1 MRAVIV
7 GCVSFLVGLLV
18 SGVFPHAAPA
28 QTAGTQGRFVV
39 VFAGSQIP
47 PGAGRLIE
55 AAGGRVAQVFPEVG
69 IAVAVSDS
77 AAFPNTLSR
86 SGLVQAVGEDRV
98 RQLPDASATEV
109 ESDGGLTEPAATT
122 CPPTCPAPG
131 VDDLYFLRQ
140 WHLRRIRADAAWTV
154 TTGSSDI
161 VVAVIDNGVASNHPD
176 LGHLVFNSCFWTRP
190 DACRPYP
197 SIPFTQGG
205 SHGTEVAGIIGAT
218 FSGGR
223 VVGVGPNLSL
233 ANYNVFEIDSAT
245 GQPVAFESSIWAA
258 MRDATLNPLVN
269 ARVIN
274 LSVGELIV
282 FPQKEAALWTAWNR
296 VAEFVTRHG
305 VTIVASSGNEGMSLN
320 GPVAHV
326 PSDLPSVI
334 GVGATGIRPGPLFP
348 QEGAFDVKAYYANF
362 GAALTLVA
370 PGGDCGPANPRC
382 IAPILAS
389 QVPFF
394 VQSTGVMPAAACAA
408 TASCLI
414 GYVRDIGTSFAAP
427 HVAGVAGLILSQ
439 NPGLNPHQVAAI
451 LKRTA
456 QPLGDRQEFGHG
468 MVDAAAAVD
477 AATAVSTP

>member
-1 MRAVIV
+1 MFARTSSRGRPRLHLPTSPWTGHTSAIRRSKPEVASAMRAVIV

-28 QTAGTQGRFVV
+28 QTAGTKGRFVV

-77 AAFPNTLSR
+77 PAFPNTLSR

-109 ESDGGLTEPAATT
+109 ESDGGLTEPAAPT
-122 CPPTCPAPG
+122 CPPTCPGPG
-131 VDDLYFLRQ
+131 VDALYFSRQ

-218 FSGGR
+218 FRGGR
-223 VVGVGPNLSL
+223 DRNPARSALPAGRRLRREGVLRELRGGAHPRGPWRRLRSGDPGVHTADFGL
-233 ANYNVFEIDSAT
+233 ASPLLRAE
-245 GQPVAFESSIWAA
+245 PR
-258 MRDATLNPLVN
+258 RDA
-269 ARVIN
+269 R
-274 LSVGELIV
+274 
-282 FPQKEAALWTAWNR
+282 R
-296 VAEFVTRHG
+296 G
-305 VTIVASSGNEGMSLN
+305 V
-320 GPVAHV
+320 
-326 PSDLPSVI
+326 
-334 GVGATGIRPGPLFP
+334 R
-348 QEGAFDVKAYYANF
+348 
-362 GAALTLVA
+362 
-370 PGGDCGPANPRC
+370 
-382 IAPILAS
+382 
-389 QVPFF
+389 
-394 VQSTGVMPAAACAA
+394 
-408 TASCLI
+408 
-414 GYVRDIGTSFAAP
+414 
-427 HVAGVAGLILSQ
+427 
-439 NPGLNPHQVAAI
+439 
-451 LKRTA
+451 
-456 QPLGDRQEFGHG
+456 GHG
-468 MVDAAAAVD
+468 FMPHRLRPRYRHEFRRAARRRGGRIDPQSKPWPQPASGRGD
-477 AATAVSTP
+477 S